1 MCVHVCNRHD
11 YQAQINI
18 ELFIFFICLCRSPID
33 EGYEELVAP
42 DFIETVTA
50 PILNNG
56 AFNDPK
62 FQRTPSQRK
71 DLNLPFDASHS
82 GK

>member
-1 MCVHVCNRHD
+1 MLMIYKNAIILKKLTLNS
-11 YQAQINI
+11 Y
-18 ELFIFFICLCRSPID
+18 FFVWFSPIN

-50 PILNNG
+50 PILNND
-56 AFNDPK
+56 AFRDPK
-62 FQRTPSQRK
+62 IERTPTQRK